1 MGINQNSKS
10 LEELNKLAKQCQ
22 RFSNLQGEVVKN
34 SEFVVIENKI
44 DENKLSET
52 EEDAMHEARYIAN
65 RKKEPVDE
73 NNEISEDEMVD
84 RYLRDLFNG
93 IFE

>member
-1 MGINQNSKS
+1 
-10 LEELNKLAKQCQ
+10 
-22 RFSNLQGEVVKN
+22 
-34 SEFVVIENKI
+34 
-44 DENKLSET
+44 
-52 EEDAMHEARYIAN
+52 MHEARYIAN